1 MDITGTVAPGFEP
14 VRDAF
19 ETNFTSR
26 GDVGAGVCVYRGAE
40 PVVELYGGTTTAG
53 GSASYGPRTLQ
64 LVASCTKGALA
75 ICAHLLVQRGEL
87 DLDAPVARYWPEF
100 AAAGKESLPV
110 RYLLSHQAGLPA
122 ADHRLSLEEILD
134 WTASCAAL
142 AATRPMWEPG
152 TKHGYHALTYGWLVG
167 EVVARIAGTSPGRF
181 FASEVAT
188 PLGLDLHIG
197 LDPTEH
203 DRVAPLI
210 PLPPPPPGAEPDPLT
225 MRLRD
230 PSSLAHR
237 AFFVDSGLFSAFFS
251 DRRSWTAEIPSA
263 NGMSTAHALAR
274 MYAACIGSVD
284 GRRLLSDETV
294 AAATVE
300 QAAGL
305 DEIAGYDTR
314 YALGFQLA
322 FPYRPM
328 AGEGSFGHYGLGG
341 SLGFAHPELGFSFGY
356 TVNQMGPGVPA
367 DPRSVALVEAV
378 VGCVT

>member
-1 MDITGTVAPGFEP
+1 MHIDPRFRHVADRFFERFRGPSDGGGAVAAYLHGEQVLDIWAGWRAKDRRWTHDTVTLCFSTGKG
-14 VRDAF
+14 
-19 ETNFTSR
+19 
-26 GDVGAGVCVYRGAE
+26 
-40 PVVELYGGTTTAG
+40 
-53 GSASYGPRTLQ
+53 
-64 LVASCTKGALA
+64 VASTVLHRLA
-75 ICAHLLVQRGEL
+75 DRGLVDYDQ
-87 DLDAPVARYWPEF
+87 PVAAYWPEF

-122 ADHRLSLEEILD
+122 TDHQLSLDEVLD
-134 WTASCAAL
+134 WTAACTAL
-142 AATRPMWEPG
+142 AATTPLWEPG

-181 FASEVAT
+181 FATEVAA

-197 LDPTEH
+197 LDPAEH

-210 PLPPPPPGAEPDPLT
+210 PLPPPPPGAEPDALT
-225 MRLRD
+225 MRMRD
-230 PSSLAHR
+230 PSSIAHR

-263 NGMSTAHALAR
+263 NGMGTAHALAR
-274 MYAACIGSVD
+274 MYAACLGRVD
-284 GRRLLSDETV
+284 GVRLLSEETV

-305 DEIAGYDTR
+305 DEVAGYDTR

-328 AGEGSFGHYGLGG
+328 AGAGSFGHYGLGG

-356 TVNQMGPGVPA
+356 TVNRMGPGVPA
-367 DPRSVALVEAV
+367 DPRSTALIEAV
-378 VGCVT
+378 LGCVT